1 MTSARVAVRTGAQD
15 NAAAAKAIASSA
27 VAKRAVNGIGEA
39 GGARMTS
46 EDRTEPAPEE
56 SRAFRAEPG
65 SLYVVATPIGNLRDV
80 TLRALDI
87 LRTVDVIRAEDT
99 RVSATLLARYGI
111 ATRPRAL
118 HAHNEARESDAVVRD
133 LAAGR
138 SVALM
143 TDAGTPAVSDPGA
156 RVVAAVVRAGH
167 RVVPIPGASAVAA
180 AVSTAGLEAPRFA
193 FMGFLPPAQKARAEL
208 LALHAELPS
217 ALVLYEAPHRLGAT
231 LAELAATLDPRRTVV
246 IARELTKTFETI
258 TRMPLADA
266 VSWAAADANAARG
279 EFVVIVD
286 APLAGGGTSGVT
298 LDARRLLDAL
308 ADELPPARAARVAAK
323 VTQLPREVLY
333 EMALARKR

>member
-1 MTSARVAVRTGAQD
+1 MPEARGTL
-15 NAAAAKAIASSA
+15 
-27 VAKRAVNGIGEA
+27 
-39 GGARMTS
+39 
-46 EDRTEPAPEE
+46 
-56 SRAFRAEPG
+56 F
-65 SLYVVATPIGNLRDV
+65 VVATPIGNLGDV
-80 TLRALDI
+80 TFRALETLRAVPLI
-87 LRTVDVIRAEDT
+87 AAEDT
-99 RVSATLLARYGI
+99 RIAKRLLARYEIG
-111 ATRPRAL
+111 TRLLSYHAQSGPGRLEAL
-118 HAHNEARESDAVVRD
+118 LTHLRGGQDLAVV
-133 LAAGR
+133 
-138 SVALM
+138 

-246 IARELTKTFETI
+246 IAREITKTFETI

>member
-1 MTSARVAVRTGAQD
+1 
-15 NAAAAKAIASSA
+15 
-27 VAKRAVNGIGEA
+27 
-39 GGARMTS
+39 
-46 EDRTEPAPEE
+46 
-56 SRAFRAEPG
+56 
-65 SLYVVATPIGNLRDV
+65 
-80 TLRALDI
+80 
-87 LRTVDVIRAEDT
+87 
-99 RVSATLLARYGI
+99 
-111 ATRPRAL
+111 
-118 HAHNEARESDAVVRD
+118 VRD

>member
-1 MTSARVAVRTGAQD
+1 MAREETTD
-15 NAAAAKAIASSA
+15 
-27 VAKRAVNGIGEA
+27 
-39 GGARMTS
+39 
-46 EDRTEPAPEE
+46 PALL

-65 SLYVVATPIGNLRDV
+65 ALYVVATPIGNLRDV

-87 LRTVDVIRAEDT
+87 LRTADVIRAEDT

-111 ATRPRAL
+111 ATKPRAL

-143 TDAGTPAVSDPGA
+143 TDAGTPALSDPGA

-180 AVSTAGLEAPRFA
+180 AVSIAGLEAPRFA
-193 FMGFLPPAQKARAEL
+193 FIGFLPPAQKARAEL

-217 ALVLYEAPHRLGAT
+217 ALVIYEAPHRVATT
-231 LAELAATLDPRRTVV
+231 LAELAAALDRRRTVV
-246 IARELTKTFETI
+246 IARELTKAFETI
-258 TRMPLADA
+258 VRMPLADA
-266 VSWAAADANAARG
+266 ASWAANDVNAARG

-286 APLAGGGTSGVT
+286 APVAGAGTSAVT
-298 LDARRLLDAL
+298 HDVRRLLDAL

-323 VTQLPREVLY
+323 LTKLPREVLY
-333 EMALARKR
+333 ELALAARRKPDEG